1 MPKLNPFAALAEH
14 VATLS
19 ELWAKDPN
27 SLQTAIALAE
37 SDLDLLK
44 AVVAIAESAPELL
57 TQHAAPEQ
65 KPSPRR
71 VNRVRR
77 TAQSTKRSSTPKS
90 AQNRSTNVGTT
101 DAIMEFVAEH
111 PNSTL
116 REIVDEIGMDKDK
129 VSATSAM
136 LVKRG
141 RLSKSV
147 EDGLNRYVVK
157 EE

>member
-14 VATLS
+14 VTTLS
-19 ELWAKDPN
+19 ELWAKDPD
-27 SLQTAIALAE
+27 SLQAAIALAE

-44 AVVAIAESAPELL
+44 AVVEIAESAPELL
-57 TQHAAPEQ
+57 TQHATQEEKTP
-65 KPSPRR
+65 PRR
-71 VNRVRR
+71 VRRVRR
-77 TAQSTKRSSTPKS
+77 TVQSTKRSSTPKS

-101 DAIMEFVAEH
+101 DAIMEFVAQH

-116 REIVDEIGMDKDK
+116 REIVDEIGIDKDK

-147 EDGLNRYVVK
+147 REGLNRYSVK
-157 EE
+157 E